1 MKGLADGE
9 VAHGGCTVAG
19 ADPPAPAQHPH
30 NTRPNSQGTLMNIG
44 DVAGPNA
51 RPSWKFFYDQTGA
64 SEPTWN
70 FKGKFLVDRN
80 GKVSV
85 PSSNV
90 EADIVALLD
99 QQPEL

>member
-1 MKGLADGE
+1 
-9 VAHGGCTVAG
+9 
-19 ADPPAPAQHPH
+19 
-30 NTRPNSQGTLMNIG
+30 MNIG
-44 DVAGPNA
+44 DVAGTNA